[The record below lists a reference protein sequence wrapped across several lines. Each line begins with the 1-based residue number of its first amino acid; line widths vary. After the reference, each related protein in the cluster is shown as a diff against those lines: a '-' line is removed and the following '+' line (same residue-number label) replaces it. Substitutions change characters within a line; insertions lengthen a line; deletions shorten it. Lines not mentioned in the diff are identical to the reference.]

1 MQYGYHITAI
11 TASETEL
18 WVLPRVTKETKPE
31 FMGSDWLGE
40 H

>member
-1 MQYGYHITAI
+1 MQYGYQIIAI

-31 FMGSDWLGE
+31 FMGSDWLGD